1 MSSAETFDV
10 RVRGGPLS
18 DRTIVVTRPEA
29 QAGELADA
37 LQVLGAD
44 VRRRPTIQIAPPTD
58 PGPLEAVVRL
68 EAAFDWVVFTSAN
81 GVRALVEAADEAG
94 IGIGGVV
101 GSGRVCCVGP
111 TTALAAES
119 AGLVVSLVP
128 NRYEAEAVVEALTA
142 ATAAMEG
149 AQVLLPVA
157 GGARDVLPN
166 ELRRR
171 GAIVRV
177 VPVYETVG
185 VPKTDGE
192 LLSELI
198 DGVDMV
204 TFTSPSSVHGFHA
217 LFEGGALVP
226 AAVIGP
232 VTATTARDYG
242 HDVTVQAEE
251 FTAEGLVKAIVSHYT
266 DELS

>member
-10 RVRGGPLS
+10 RVRRGPLS

-37 LQVLGAD
+37 LQALGAE
-44 VRRRPTIQIAPPTD
+44 VRRRPTIQIVPPAD
-58 PGPLEAVVRL
+58 PGPLEAAVRL
-68 EAAFDWVVFTSAN
+68 EATFDWVVFTSAN
-81 GVRALVEAADEAG
+81 GVRALVEAADRAGSG
-94 IGIGGVV
+94 IGRVV

-111 TTALAAES
+111 TTARAAER

-128 NRYEAEAVVEALTA
+128 NRYEAEAVVEALAT
-142 ATAAMEG
+142 TAAMED

-157 GGARDVLPN
+157 GGARDLLPN
-166 ELRRR
+166 ELRRW
-171 GAIVRV
+171 GAMVRV

-185 VPKTDGE
+185 VPKADDE
-192 LLSELI
+192 VLSELI

-226 AAVIGP
+226 AGVIGP

-242 HDVTVQAEE
+242 HDVTVQAED